1 LPKQGAFPFLIVLLI
16 SGAVFF
22 LLLGIRSTGYLENL
36 EFIAYDWYI
45 RMQPDVPLS
54 PAPIVIISVTEDDIR
69 RLERWPISDQTMAK
83 ALYALIRDGA
93 LVVGLDIYR
102 DIKVPP
108 GSETLDSV
116 IKKNKNIITV
126 MKFGDNGVPAPT
138 VTRGTT
144 QVGFND
150 ILVDP
155 GGIVRRGL
163 LFLDDGKE
171 VYYSFS
177 LRLALHFLQV
187 QGIVPKPSLLN
198 PQFLT
203 LGGTTIIPFEPND
216 GGYVR
221 ADSRGYQFLI
231 DYKSKLEKFSS
242 FSLMRLLSGHIP
254 ADKIRDKIIIIGVF
268 AESVKDFFYTPYS
281 RGFNVHQQ
289 VPGVVIHANLVSQF
303 LRFALEG
310 RSPKNSLSETNEML
324 WILTWSILGGMIGW
338 LIRSTWKLL
347 IIGSINLF
355 LLCLSTYIALLYNWW
370 IPFVPS
376 ALTWMLSAFIMTTY
390 MSNREKNQRFVLMQ
404 LFSRYVSPEVAANI
418 WSHRKEFLNEG
429 RPNPQKMPVTVMF
442 TDLRGFTS
450 ISEKLEPIVLV
461 EWLNTYMESMT
472 QVVMD
477 HGGVV
482 DDYAGDGIKINFGVP
497 LPRSTQGEI
506 NQDAVNAVKCGLTMK
521 KELIKLNK
529 LWEKRNQ
536 PMAGMRIG
544 IFTGQVIAAA
554 IGSTKRLKYTT
565 IGDTVNIAARL
576 ESYDKK
582 FEAENL
588 CRILIGE
595 TTLKCLEGQFK
606 TKPLGSISLKG
617 KHLNLR
623 IFCILGE

>member
-1 LPKQGAFPFLIVLLI
+1 MPKQEAFPFIIVLLI

-22 LLLGIRSTGYLENL
+22 LFLGIRSTGYLENL
-36 EFIAYDWYI
+36 EFMAYDWCI

-69 RLERWPISDQTMAK
+69 RLKRWPISDQTMAK
-83 ALYALIRDGA
+83 AIDALILDGA

-108 GSETLDSV
+108 GSEALDSV

-126 MKFGDNGVPAPT
+126 MKFGDNGVPAPP

-198 PQFLT
+198 PQFLSI
-203 LGGTTIIPFEPND
+203 GGTTIIPFEPND

-242 FSLMRLLSGHIP
+242 FSLMKLLSGHIP

-310 RSPKNSLSETNEML
+310 RSPKSSLSETNEML

-355 LLCLSTYIALLYNWW
+355 LLCLSSYIALLYNWW

-376 ALTWMLSAFIMTTY
+376 ALTWMVSAFIMTTY

-442 TDLRGFTS
+442 SDLRGFTS
-450 ISEKLEPIVLV
+450 ISEKLEPIALV
-461 EWLNTYMESMT
+461 EWLNTYMELMT

-497 LPRSTQGEI
+497 LPRTTQGEI

-536 PMAGMRIG
+536 PQAGMRIG
-544 IFTGQVIAAA
+544 IYTGQVIAAA

-576 ESYDKK
+576 ESYDKN

-606 TKPLGSISLKG
+606 TKPLGRTSLKG

-623 IFCILGE
+623 IFCILDE